1 MNREGVLYKI
11 GDLGAEYAPRL
22 SGIAAKTIVVGGALL
37 IGCELGEVIGLD
49 TSAENF
55 YLMATGLII
64 TPIGFAL
71 DKAREVAM
79 RKRAFETK
87 NISSTLEL
95 L

>member
-11 GDLGAEYAPRL
+11 GDLGAEYTPRL
-22 SGIAAKTIVVGGALL
+22 SGIVTKTMVVGGGLL
-37 IGCELGEVIGLD
+37 IGCELGEVLGWD
-49 TSAENF
+49 VSAENS
-55 YLMATGLII
+55 YLMAVGLII
-64 TPIGFAL
+64 TPLGIAL